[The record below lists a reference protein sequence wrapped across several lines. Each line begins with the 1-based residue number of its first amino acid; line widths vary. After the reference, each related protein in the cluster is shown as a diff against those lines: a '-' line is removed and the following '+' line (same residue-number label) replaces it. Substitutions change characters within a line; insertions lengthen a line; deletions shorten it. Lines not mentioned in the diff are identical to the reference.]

1 MDELGEALT
10 DRVGL
15 FGYVREGI
23 LPQSQGSV
31 AEVRRDQDDLPE
43 RKSLLEEARAR
54 TVRERDLSSTT
65 QNAHYAAASLGQS
78 PYVSLQGVGIVT
90 LRRGGWGC

>member
-1 MDELGEALT
+1 MTETAALT
-10 DRVGL
+10 DRVEL
-15 FGYVREGI
+15 LGYVREEI

-31 AEVRRDQDDLPE
+31 AEVRQDKDDLPM

-54 TVRERDLSSTT
+54 TARERDLSSTT
-65 QNAHYAAASLGQS
+65 QTAHYAAASLGQS
-78 PYVSLQGVGIVT
+78 PYVSIQGVGIVT